1 MKSKACEKKS
11 AITDFN
17 ILYEQFF
24 GQLANPQDEKELQ
37 AVTWNAFN
45 NLQGVYGLDE
55 PLELIALA
63 LSVNLY
69 PKGLLT
75 KKYIEKLC
83 ITKDSPDVIESL
95 QKKGFIRKKCS
106 TSGHEYIVL
115 TDAAHKAFDKYEPM
129 TTNSTD
135 FIGTIWKADSDE
147 IITSEWL
154 NSFKKKIADA
164 EYSDFTQ
171 AWNRLKINE
180 LCDWEMIAF
189 CLALR
194 HFIHCFTEPQTTTY
208 VGFSE
213 LVQKGLLE
221 CVDDGYL
228 ISPTV
233 AEAFLHGHDDIVNY
247 TEIAKSTTVITSND
261 LQYKELFYSEENQ
274 RSIDNIAKMLE
285 PKRFERAKEILIRKK
300 HNPAIQL
307 LLWGGPGTGKTEAAK
322 QIALRTG
329 RDIFLFDVSKVM
341 SKYVGESEKQYR
353 KLFKIYRY
361 IVSVKTNAP
370 ILLFNEADQVFTS
383 RLSSVENSCDVSQ
396 NAITDILLQGIEDM
410 HGILLATTNHVDML
424 DEAFDRRFLFKTE
437 LKKPDAHARK
447 LIWKSMIQELLEE
460 EAEHLA
466 QKYNMTGAQ
475 ISNVVTKRDM
485 AELYYD
491 GDRGLNYIEGLCE
504 EELTVEKKTTV
515 AKCGFK

>member
-17 ILYEQFF
+17 ILYKQFF
-24 GQLANPQDEKELQ
+24 GKLTNPQDENELQ
-37 AVTWNAFN
+37 AVTWDAFN
-45 NLQGVYGLDE
+45 RLQGVYCLDE
-55 PLELIALA
+55 PLELIALS

-75 KKYIEKLC
+75 RKYIEKLC

-95 QKKGFIRKKCS
+95 QKKGFIQKKCS
-106 TSGHEYIVL
+106 TSGREYIVL
-115 TDAAHKAFDKYEPM
+115 TDAAHAAFDDYQPL
-129 TTNSTD
+129 TTSSTD
-135 FIGTIWKADSDE
+135 FIEILWKANPDE
-147 IITSEWL
+147 IITSKWL
-154 NSFKKKIADA
+154 DDFKMKVEAA

-171 AWNRLKINE
+171 AWNKLKINE
-180 LCDWEMIAF
+180 MCDWEIIAF

-194 HFIHCFTEPQTTTY
+194 HFILCFIEPQTTTY

-221 CVDDGYL
+221 CVDGGYL
-228 ISPTV
+228 ISPAV
-233 AEAFLHGHDDIVNY
+233 AEAFLHGHDNIVNY

-274 RSIDNIAKMLE
+274 RSIDNMAKMLE
-285 PKRFERAKEILIRKK
+285 PERFERAKEILIRKK
-300 HNPAIQL
+300 HNPAVQL

-361 IVSVKTNAP
+361 IVSVKKHAP

-383 RLSSVENSCDVSQ
+383 RLSSVRDSCDVSQ
-396 NAITDILLQGIEDM
+396 NAITDILLQGMEDM

-437 LKKPDAHARK
+437 LKKPDVPARK
-447 LIWKSMIQELLEE
+447 QIWKSMIQELRED
-460 EAEHLA
+460 EAERLA
-466 QKYNMTGAQ
+466 QKFIMTGAQ

-491 GDRGLNYIEGLCE
+491 GDRGLSYIEGLCE
-504 EELTVEKKTTV
+504 EELVVEKKTKV
-515 AKCGFK
+515 AKCGF